1 MSNNMSGGVPG
12 AEVQGDN
19 GPQLALQNVYL
30 KDCSYEAP
38 NGPRVDGN
46 WNPQINL
53 DLHTSAT
60 GLSPD
65 LREVVLTVTVSAKQN
80 DVTIFLVEVKQAGLF
95 LMRNLS
101 EPDIKRAVSSV
112 CPSVLFPYARAAV
125 SQLVTQGGFPQFLLP
140 PVNFDALYAQSLTQ
154 PQQPAAAN

>member
-1 MSNNMSGGVPG
+1 MANEMAGAVP
-12 AEVQGDN
+12 APEAQADT
-19 GPQLALQNVYL
+19 GPVLALQSVYL

-53 DLHTSAT
+53 DLQTTAN
-60 GLSPD
+60 GLTPEV
-65 LREVVLTVTVSAKQN
+65 REVVLTVTVSAKQN
-80 DVTIFLVEVKQAGLF
+80 EVTVFLVEVKQAGIF
-95 LMRNLS
+95 VMRNLA
-101 EPDIKRAVSSV
+101 EADLKRAVSTI

-140 PVNFDALYAQSLTQ
+140 PVNFDALYASGQTQS
-154 PQQPAAAN
+154 AATN

>member
-1 MSNNMSGGVPG
+1 MSNNMTGDVP
-12 AEVQGDN
+12 APDMQADT

-80 DVTIFLVEVKQAGLF
+80 DATIFLVEVKQAGIF

-101 EPDIKRAVSSV
+101 EPDVKRAVSSV

-125 SQLVTQGGFPQFLLP
+125 SHLVTQGGFPQFLLP
-140 PVNFDALYAQSLTQ
+140 PVNFDALYAQSMTQ
-154 PQQPAAAN
+154 QQQPAAAN